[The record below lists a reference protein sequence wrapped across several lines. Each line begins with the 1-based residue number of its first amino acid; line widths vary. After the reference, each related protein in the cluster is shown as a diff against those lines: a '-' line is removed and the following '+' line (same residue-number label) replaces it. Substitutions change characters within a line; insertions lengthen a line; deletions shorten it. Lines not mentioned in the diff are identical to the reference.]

1 MRLITFE
8 KDGRP
13 VLGVRRK
20 DDLVDLSVAAPWL
33 AQFLVQ
39 LLAGGSAAMAQIK
52 TAVGMAPSRAI
63 IPLEEVTYL
72 PPVTQPGKIIC
83 LGLNYADHA
92 AESRLEK
99 PPCPVLFARF
109 ATTLVGHQAPLVRP
123 TCSEQF
129 DYEGELAVIIGKKGR
144 QVARAD
150 ALSLVG
156 GYSIFN
162 DGSLRDYQFK
172 TPQWTIGKNFDRTGG
187 FGPECV
193 TPDELSPGASDL
205 RLRTRLNGIVMQ
217 DANTRDMIFDVA
229 ETIAFITEAITLNP
243 GDLIVMGTPGGI
255 GWARRPQVFMKPGDV
270 CEVEIEGIGT
280 LRNPIAGQES
290 APSGPAQGAW
300 R

>member
-63 IPLEEVTYL
+63 IPLEEITYL
-72 PPVTQPGKIIC
+72 PPVTHPSKIIC
-83 LGLNYADHA
+83 LGLNYAEHA

-144 QVARAD
+144 QVSRAD

-172 TPQWTIGKNFDRTGG
+172 TPQWTMGKNFDRTGG

-193 TPDELSPGASDL
+193 TPDELPSGAAGL
-205 RLRTRLNGIVMQ
+205 KLQTRLNGDVMQ
-217 DANTRDMIFDVA
+217 EASTRDMIFDVA
-229 ETIAFITEAITLNP
+229 ETIAFITEAMTLNA

-255 GWARRPQVFMKPGDV
+255 GWARRPQVFMKPGDI
-270 CEVEIEGIGT
+270 CEIEIEGIGI
-280 LRNPIAGQES
+280 LRNPIADQDS
-290 APSGPAQGAW
+290 APPSPAQRA
-300 R
+300 

>member
-1 MRLITFE
+1 
-8 KDGRP
+8 

-72 PPVTQPGKIIC
+72 PPVTNPSKIVC
-83 LGLNYADHA
+83 LGLNYAEHA
-92 AESRLEK
+92 AECRFEK

-109 ATTLVGHQAPLVRP
+109 ATTLVGHEAPLVKP
-123 TCSEQF
+123 ACSEQF

-144 QVARAD
+144 QVTRAD

-162 DGSLRDYQFK
+162 DGSVRDYQFK
-172 TPQWTIGKNFDRTGG
+172 TPQWTMGKNFDRTGG

-205 RLRTRLNGIVMQ
+205 KLRTRLNGAVMQ
-217 DANTRDMIFDVA
+217 EANTRDMIFDVA
-229 ETIAFITEAITLNP
+229 ETIAFVTGAMTLNP

-280 LRNPIAGQES
+280 LRNPIVGQEA

>member
-1 MRLITFE
+1 M
-8 KDGRP
+8 
-13 VLGVRRK
+13 LGVRRK

-39 LLAGGSAAMAQIK
+39 LLTGGDAAMAQIK

-63 IPLEEVTYL
+63 VPLEEVTYL
-72 PPVTQPGKIIC
+72 PPVTHPGKIIC

-109 ATTLVGHQAPLVRP
+109 TTTLVGHQAPLVRP

-144 QVARAD
+144 QVPRAD

-162 DGSLRDYQFK
+162 DGSVRDYQFK
-172 TPQWTIGKNFDRTGG
+172 TPQWTMGKNFDRTGG

-193 TPDELSPGASDL
+193 TPDELPPGASDL
-205 RLRTRLNGIVMQ
+205 RLRTRLNGAVMQ

-229 ETIAFITEAITLNP
+229 ETIAFVTEAMTLNP

-255 GWARRPQVFMKPGDV
+255 GWARRPQVFMKPGDI

-280 LRNPIAGQES
+280 LRNPIVGPES
-290 APSGPAQGAW
+290 APPSPAQGAW